1 MPHLL
6 VDVSHHGYGHISQT
20 APVVNALAQIIP
32 SLKVTLRTTAPLAIL
47 RQRFECDFQHLP
59 LAFDFGMTMANA
71 VDVLVDESAANYRN
85 FHTDWEG
92 KVQREA
98 LAMQALAPD
107 LLFAN
112 IPYLSL
118 AAAQRAG
125 VPAVGMCSLDWADI
139 YQYYCVRDEA
149 SQKIHTQMV
158 AAYNSAVCF
167 LQPQPSMAMPDF
179 ENTRSVG
186 PIAKVAANQRA
197 KINAQLPSART
208 EKLVLVAMGGMEFR
222 LPMEVWPPIDGVRWL
237 VPSVWG
243 IARDDVSGFDQ
254 LGLSFSEVLASCDVV
269 LTKPG
274 YGTFTEAA
282 CAGIPVLFVARHD
295 WPEEPF
301 LVKWL
306 LQHGVCVEVPRMAL
320 GKGHLDTHLQQLW
333 AKSVPPMPQATGA
346 HDAAVYLA
354 KLIAE

>member
-6 VDVSHHGYGHISQT
+6 VDVSYHGYGHISQT
-20 APVVNALAQIIP
+20 APVVSALAQLIP
-32 SLKVTLRTTAPLAIL
+32 SLRITLRTTAPLAIL
-47 RQRFECDFQHLP
+47 RQRFECDFHHLP
-59 LAFDFGMTMANA
+59 VAFDFGMTMANA
-71 VDVLVDESAANYRN
+71 VDVLVDESAENYRN

-98 LAMQALAPD
+98 QAMQTLAPD

-139 YQYYCVRDEA
+139 YKHYCVRDEA
-149 SQKIHTQMV
+149 SQKIHAQMV

-167 LQPQPSMAMPDF
+167 LQPQPSMVMPDF
-179 ENTRSVG
+179 ENTRSIG

-197 KINAQLPSART
+197 KINAQLLTDKT

-222 LPMEVWPPIDGVRWL
+222 LPMEFWPRIDGVHWL
-237 VPSVWG
+237 VPAVWG
-243 IARDDVSGFDQ
+243 ITREDVSAFDQ
-254 LGLSFSEVLASCDVV
+254 FGLTFSEVLASCDAV

-274 YGTFTEAA
+274 YGTFAEAA
-282 CAGIPVLFVARHD
+282 CAGVPVLYVARHD

-301 LVKWL
+301 LVQWL
-306 LQHGVCVEVPRMAL
+306 QQHGVSVEVPRTTL
-320 GKGHLDTHLQQLW
+320 EKGNLDILLQQLW
-333 AKSVPPMPQATGA
+333 AKSMPPIPRPTGA
-346 HDAAVYLA
+346 LDAASYLA
-354 KLIAE
+354 ELIAS